1 MKPTCAVRV
10 VGFVLVP
17 LALAQPASGYE
28 ASDIVPGTGTIEY
41 AFTPGDDAAALIV
54 KAIDGARFQIFVQA
68 FSFTHLGIVAALI
81 RAERRGV
88 DVKVI
93 ADAEQIKLIDHNVIP
108 HLVQG
113 GVPVFTD
120 EAHAAAHNK
129 VMVIDATAK
138 IPVLIT
144 GSFNFTHAAQFR
156 NAENLLVFRGN
167 HELTRAYLDN
177 WERHLTHSTRFWG
190 GRGK

>member
-1 MKPTCAVRV
+1 MKRTRPVRRF
-10 VGFVLVP
+10 GLLLLLLV
-17 LALAQPASGYE
+17 LAQPARGFD

-41 AFTPGDDAAALIV
+41 AFTPGDDAAGLIV
-54 KAIDGARFQIFVQA
+54 RAIDGARFQVLVQA
-68 FSFTHLGIVAALI
+68 FSFTHAEIAGALI

-93 ADAEQIKLIDHNVIP
+93 ADPEQIDLIDHNVIP
-108 HLVQG
+108 RLARAG
-113 GVPVFTD
+113 IPVFTD
-120 EAHAAAHNK
+120 AEHAAAHNK
-129 VMVIDATAK
+129 VMVMDAGAK
-138 IPVLIT
+138 APILIT

-177 WERHLTHSTRFWG
+177 WMRHLKHSTRFRLG
-190 GRGK
+190 NGK

>member
-1 MKPTCAVRV
+1 MKPTRAVRV
-10 VGFVLVP
+10 HALLLVLLVAP
-17 LALAQPASGYE
+17 PASSFE
-28 ASDIVPGTGTIEY
+28 ASDIVPATGTIEY

-54 KAIDGARFQIFVQA
+54 RAIDGARVQILVQA
-68 FSFTHLGIVAALI
+68 FSFTHLEIAAALI
-81 RAERRGV
+81 RAERRGIE
-88 DVKVI
+88 VKVI
-93 ADAEQIKLIDHNVIP
+93 ADAGQIELIDHNVIP
-108 HLVQG
+108 RLVEG

-129 VMVIDATAK
+129 VMVIDAAAR

-156 NAENLLVFRGN
+156 NAENVLVFRGN

-177 WERHLTHSTRFWG
+177 WVHHLKHSSRFSPG
-190 GRGK
+190 SGK